1 MTHDEMTAVVHAYIE
16 SFNNGDAQ
24 AALALYAPDAQVEDP
39 VGTPVKTGSAA
50 ILEFYQHS
58 MATGAK
64 LTLEGPVR
72 TVPGIAA
79 WAFSATLAH
88 DGQKMRIDVIDLFH
102 FSDEGKIQK
111 MQAFFGERNFNPQS

>member
-64 LTLEGPVR
+64 LTLEGPVLR
-72 TVPGIAA
+72 NRQWKDYWREGPRSSAA
-79 WAFSATLAH
+79 AAAALGGRRQWLS
-88 DGQKMRIDVIDLFH
+88 QRKVRPC
-102 FSDEGKIQK
+102 S
-111 MQAFFGERNFNPQS
+111 